1 MEIINMESI
10 IYVVAMGFSLGLLV
24 VPIAAFGQLLIN
36 SGILEMKWNTL
47 LDNER
52 FDLVCNDPFYEE
64 PEITWNRMCKNKFC
78 FNNENV

>member
-1 MEIINMESI
+1 MNHYLYNNAIINKLSE
-10 IYVVAMGFSLGLLV
+10 LV
-24 VPIAAFGQLLIN
+24 QKYPEQRFGQLLIN

-64 PEITWNRMCKNKFC
+64 PEITWDRMCKNKFC